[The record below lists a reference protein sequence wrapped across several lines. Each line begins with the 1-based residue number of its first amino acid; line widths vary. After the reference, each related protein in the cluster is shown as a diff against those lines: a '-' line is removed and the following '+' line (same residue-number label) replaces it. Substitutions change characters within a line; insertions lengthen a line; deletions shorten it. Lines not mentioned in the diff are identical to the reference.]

1 MTIDKNKLFESL
13 FSDYK
18 EKIYRLCYSYSNDN
32 DTAKDLLQESFSKVW
47 THLDTFQNK
56 SEYSTWIYRIA
67 VNTCLNYL
75 RSTKS
80 KRLEF
85 REALPEIREEEI
97 DTETQIN
104 QLYIA
109 IKQLEEIDRLLISM
123 VLDDVSYK
131 EIGVILGI
139 SENNV
144 GVKVHRIKKQLKD
157 ILTKM
162 NPS

>member
-1 MTIDKNKLFESL
+1 MTVDKNKLFESL

-18 EKIYRLCYSYSNDN
+18 EKMYRLCYSYSNDE

-75 RSTKS
+75 RSTKN
-80 KRLEF
+80 KRVEF
-85 REALPEIREEEI
+85 REALPEMREEEI

-104 QLYIA
+104 HLYIA
-109 IKQLEEIDRLLISM
+109 IKELEQVDRLLISM
-123 VLDDVSYK
+123 VLDDISYK
-131 EIGVILGI
+131 EIGTILGI

>member
-75 RSTKS
+75 RSTKN
-80 KRLEF
+80 KRVEF
-85 REALPEIREEEI
+85 RDALPEMREEEI
-97 DTETQIN
+97 DVETQIN
-104 QLYIA
+104 HLYIA
-109 IKQLEEIDRLLISM
+109 IKELEEIDRLLISM
-123 VLDDVSYK
+123 VLDDISYK
-131 EIGVILGI
+131 EIGTILGI